1 MRRDAVQ
8 LCGAC
13 SAMADLP
20 SANEGRAAAPPAPE
34 PSATSGRRAV
44 LQRTARV
51 HLRTI
56 IAWITTLVVC
66 VALVVS
72 AALVFLTSFINHTSE
87 LLAAAV
93 ESVRIAEE
101 IEIEL
106 LLHSRAEDPLV
117 REDIAGD
124 LRSKLAAAEQYVS
137 TPAEAEVLRRAVA
150 VVDGYLGGPPR
161 DPALRPDAAY
171 AAVQQ
176 LVDVNVAQSIEAQA
190 SARHWNS
197 LADAIGITAVAL
209 LVLVAGLL
217 LWWLRARAFRPL
229 WDIAR
234 AMETFGTGDLDA
246 RAVEAGPAELREVA
260 RRFNQ
265 MASALA
271 AQRRAQMTFLGGV
284 AHDLRNPLCTLRMAV
299 SALDRDA
306 PPPDA
311 RTRDAMGIV
320 ARQTGQLERMVSDFL
335 DIAKIEAGELELRMT
350 AQDLRD
356 LAHVV
361 CEQFRG
367 WSLRHPIELVGPD
380 TPVRIRCDELRIE
393 QAITN
398 LLSNAIKYS
407 PDGGP
412 VQVVVSAT
420 GGEAVVAVRDR
431 GVGMNP
437 EDQRRIFEPFTRVG
451 LSRESIPGAGLGLY
465 IVNKIVIAHGGRVE
479 VETAPAQGSTFRIH
493 LPLVEP
499 GGGDVAAEL
508 TRL

>member
-1 MRRDAVQ
+1 M
-8 LCGAC
+8 LN
-13 SAMADLP
+13 SP
-20 SANEGRAAAPPAPE
+20 PANEGDAAASAASAASGSPP
-34 PSATSGRRAV
+34 RAS
-44 LQRTARV
+44 RV

-56 IAWITTLVVC
+56 IAWITTLVVG
-66 VALVVS
+66 VAVVVS

-93 ESVRIAEE
+93 ESVRLAEE
-101 IEIEL
+101 IEIDL
-106 LLHSRAEDPLV
+106 LLHSRANDPLIQ
-117 REDIAGD
+117 EDIAGD
-124 LRSKLAAAEQYVS
+124 LRGKLAAAEQYVT

-150 VVDGYLGGPPR
+150 VVDAYLAGVPGDPR
-161 DPALRPDAAY
+161 RRPDAAY

-190 SARHWNS
+190 SARRWNS

-209 LVLVAGLL
+209 LVIVAGLL

-234 AMETFGTGDLDA
+234 AMETFGSGDLDA

-265 MASALA
+265 MASALS

-284 AHDLRNPLCTLRMAV
+284 AHDLRSPLCTLRMAV
-299 SALDRDA
+299 SALDREA

-311 RTRDAMGIV
+311 RTRVTMGIV

-335 DIAKIEAGELELRMT
+335 DIAKIEAGELELRMHG
-350 AQDLRD
+350 QDLRD
-356 LAHVV
+356 LVHVV

-367 WSLRHPIELVGPD
+367 WSPRHPIELATQGV
-380 TPVRIRCDELRIE
+380 PVQIRCDELRIE

-412 VQVVVSAT
+412 VHVVVSSAA
-420 GGEAVVAVRDR
+420 GEAVVAVTDR
-431 GVGMNP
+431 GVGMQP
-437 EDQRRIFEPFTRVG
+437 EDRRRIFEPFTRVG

-479 VETAPAQGSTFRIH
+479 VDTAPERGSTFRIH
-493 LPLVEP
+493 LPL
-499 GGGDVAAEL
+499 AAPN
-508 TRL
+508 